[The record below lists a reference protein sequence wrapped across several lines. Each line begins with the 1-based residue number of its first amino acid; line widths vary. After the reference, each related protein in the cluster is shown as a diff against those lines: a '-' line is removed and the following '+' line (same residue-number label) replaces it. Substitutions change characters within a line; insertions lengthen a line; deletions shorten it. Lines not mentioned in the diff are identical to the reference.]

1 MPETILPHPMRGDFI
16 SMITHDLRAPLTNLS
31 IFLDLTRSGIYKQ
44 SDPLFNDRLGQLIP
58 EVARINRLVDE
69 LLRENESSSTTTGL
83 NIGSINSMRLI
94 DASINAVR
102 HCAYERNI
110 SIAKD
115 CVNVT
120 VVVDFD
126 RLTRV
131 LVNLL
136 QNAIKF
142 SPRGAEVLVVARI
155 RGKNLEISVIDEGP
169 GIAEHDRV
177 RIFQPYQRGDAHA
190 NETGVGLGL
199 SISKAFVRAHGG
211 QIGVKPREGAGGSH
225 FWFFVPLTSVLESF
239 EPPVIASS

>member
-1 MPETILPHPMRGDFI
+1 MLEATFPHSMRGDFI

-31 IFLDLTRSGIYKQ
+31 MFLDLTRSGIYKQ

-58 EVARINRLVDE
+58 ELARINRLVDE
-69 LLRENESSSTTTGL
+69 LLQESESETTDTGLSTT
-83 NIGSINSMRLI
+83 NINSMRLI

-102 HCAYERNI
+102 HCARAKNI
-110 SIAKD
+110 SIIKD

-120 VVVDFD
+120 VVADFD

-142 SPRGAEVLVVARI
+142 SPEGSEILLVARV
-155 RGKNLEISVIDEGP
+155 RDNNLEITVTDEGP
-169 GIAEHDRV
+169 GVTESDRA
-177 RIFQPYQRGDAHA
+177 RIFQPYQRGDAYA
-190 NETGVGLGL
+190 DVAGVGLGL

-211 QIGVKPREGAGGSH
+211 QIGVKPREDATGSH
-225 FWFFVPLTSVLESF
+225 FWFSVPLTSVLESF
-239 EPPVIASS
+239 EPRVLASS

>member
-58 EVARINRLVDE
+58 ELARINRLVDE
-69 LLRENESSSTTTGL
+69 LLQENESSPTHTGL
-83 NIGSINSMRLI
+83 NTRAINSMRLI

-102 HCAYERNI
+102 HCAQARNI
-110 SIAKD
+110 SIVKD

-142 SPRGAEVLVVARI
+142 SPEGTEVMVVAKI
-155 RGKNLEISVIDEGP
+155 RGNNLEISVFDEGP
-169 GIAEHDRV
+169 GVALHDRA
-177 RIFQPYQRGDAHA
+177 RIFQPYQRGDAPA

-211 QIGVKPREGAGGSH
+211 RIGVRPREGVSGSH
-225 FWFFVPLTSVLESF
+225 FWFSVPLPEVLESF